1 MLCCAK
7 AIDAVVAFV
16 VTVELFSVAAV
27 VVASLVVVGNRA
39 NRKIT
44 TLTHCA
50 GLDLKCPIP
59 LNGRK

>member
-1 MLCCAK
+1 V
-7 AIDAVVAFV
+7 D
-16 VTVELFSVAAV
+16 AAV
-27 VVASLVVVGNRA
+27 VVDPLVVVVVSDAVLAVDPLVVVGNRA

-59 LNGRK
+59 LNGSK